1 MIHTLTLSPTL
12 DLTFPVKEILFD
24 DVTRASTAY
33 RAPGGKGVNVS
44 RVSTRLGH
52 PTVALGFIG
61 GHTGLEITE
70 LLEREGVPVWFVTVS
85 GPSRTNPIVQD
96 EEGRVVRV
104 SAPGPA
110 VQPVEVAALIRNL
123 NALQAPD
130 FLLASG
136 SCPAG
141 VPADF
146 YPNIIRDAAG
156 RGVNTVV
163 DADGDQLLAGIQ
175 AGAAMIKPNRYELS
189 RLVGRPLATLE
200 EVLSAA
206 REVLAMGVRTVAVSL
221 GPQGA
226 MLVTRESA
234 VHAIPPQVKVESAVG
249 AGDSFLAGLCFRLAA
264 KDSPADALRFAVACG
279 TATAMV
285 AGTAL
290 CTLEGVSAVI
300 GAVEVRAL
308 G

>member
-24 DVTRASTAY
+24 DATRSSAAY

-52 PTVALGFIG
+52 ATVALGFIG

-70 LLEREGVPVWFVTVS
+70 LLEHEGVPVWFVTVN
-85 GPSRTNPIVQD
+85 GPSRTNPIIQD
-96 EEGRVVRV
+96 EAGRVVRV

-110 VQPVEVAALIRNL
+110 VQPAEVAALIRNL

-136 SCPAG
+136 SCPSG

-146 YPNIIRDAAG
+146 YPKIIRDAAD
-156 RGVNTVV
+156 RGVSTVV

-189 RLVGRPLATLE
+189 RLIGRPLTSLG

-226 MLVTRESA
+226 MLVTTESA

-290 CTLEGVSAVI
+290 CTLDGVRAVI
-300 GAVEVRAL
+300 GAVEVKTL